1 MNPKLKVLFVDDEDL
16 VLQGLQRMLRPLR
29 NEWEMEFCSS
39 GAQALERMAASPFD
53 VVVSD
58 MRMPGMNGAELL
70 NQVMQRQPRT
80 VRLILSGHADQ
91 DLIMKC
97 VGTTH
102 QFLSKPCE
110 PETLKNTIARATS
123 LGFQM
128 QNEKL
133 MAVVARM
140 DRLPSFPALYA
151 DIVKALQDPEVCME
165 EVGGIVAKDMAMTAN
180 ILKLVNPAFFG
191 LRRQIASPAEAA
203 SYLGVDVLKSL
214 VLSLHAF
221 SECEATRVKGFSV
234 EALWQHS
241 LQTSAGAKLIAQA
254 ERAEPHAVN
263 EAFTAGMLHDVG
275 RMVLAANFPDE
286 CNAAT
291 DLAASKSISRL
302 EAEREIFGSTHAEA
316 GGYLL
321 GLWGLPVPV
330 VEAIALHHTPS
341 ESFSRTFTALTAVH
355 VADVLAE
362 ALSPSQEGESQAV
375 IDEAHL
381 TAAGLIDRL
390 PVWRQ
395 AVSEGISKAA

>member
-1 MNPKLKVLFVDDEDL
+1 M
-16 VLQGLQRMLRPLR
+16 
-29 NEWEMEFCSS
+29 
-39 GAQALERMAASPFD
+39 
-53 VVVSD
+53 
-58 MRMPGMNGAELL
+58 
-70 NQVMQRQPRT
+70 
-80 VRLILSGHADQ
+80 
-91 DLIMKC
+91 
-97 VGTTH
+97 
-102 QFLSKPCE
+102 
-110 PETLKNTIARATS
+110 
-123 LGFQM
+123 
-128 QNEKL
+128 
-133 MAVVARM
+133 
-140 DRLPSFPALYA
+140 
-151 DIVKALQDPEVCME
+151 
-165 EVGGIVAKDMAMTAN
+165 
-180 ILKLVNPAFFG
+180 
-191 LRRQIASPAEAA
+191 
-203 SYLGVDVLKSL
+203 
-214 VLSLHAF
+214 
-221 SECEATRVKGFSV
+221 
-234 EALWQHS
+234 
-241 LQTSAGAKLIAQA
+241 QTSAGAKFIAQA

-291 DLAASKSISRL
+291 DLAASKNISRL

>member
-1 MNPKLKVLFVDDEDL
+1 MSEWKYVADL
-16 VLQGLQRMLRPLR
+16 VT
-29 NEWEMEFCSS
+29 EF
-39 GAQALERMAASPFD
+39 
-53 VVVSD
+53 
-58 MRMPGMNGAELL
+58 
-70 NQVMQRQPRT
+70 
-80 VRLILSGHADQ
+80 
-91 DLIMKC
+91 
-97 VGTTH
+97 
-102 QFLSKPCE
+102 
-110 PETLKNTIARATS
+110 
-123 LGFQM
+123 
-128 QNEKL
+128 
-133 MAVVARM
+133 
-140 DRLPSFPALYA
+140 
-151 DIVKALQDPEVCME
+151 DPELPAVPVLPGE
-165 EVGGIVAKDMAMTAN
+165 FNQI
-180 ILKLVNPAFFG
+180 ILNLVVNA
-191 LRRQIASPAEAA
+191 AEAA

-241 LQTSAGAKLIAQA
+241 LQTSAGAKFIAQA

-291 DLAASKSISRL
+291 DLAASKSICRL